1 MTNPINTSST
11 LPPRVG
17 EGAPVRSSNTE
28 VSTSTR
34 QILAGSGNTPAPVEV
49 ELPEQRSAQ
58 EIAQATQNLSDYIQS
73 VSRSLQISV
82 DGDLGTTVIR
92 VLDTETEELVRQIPA
107 EEILQIA
114 RFLEQQQ
121 ASSDADSSVRGILLD
136 QEG

>member
-1 MTNPINTSST
+1 MTNPINSLST
-11 LPPRVG
+11 LPPQVG
-17 EGAPVRSSNTE
+17 DSSRARAADTASG
-28 VSTSTR
+28 VDTR
-34 QILAGSGNTPAPVEV
+34 QVLAGSGNTSAPVEV
-49 ELPEQRSAQ
+49 ERAPQRSAQ
-58 EIAQATQNLSDYIQS
+58 EIAQATQDISNYIQS

-121 ASSDADSSVRGILLD
+121 TSRDSDASVRGILLD